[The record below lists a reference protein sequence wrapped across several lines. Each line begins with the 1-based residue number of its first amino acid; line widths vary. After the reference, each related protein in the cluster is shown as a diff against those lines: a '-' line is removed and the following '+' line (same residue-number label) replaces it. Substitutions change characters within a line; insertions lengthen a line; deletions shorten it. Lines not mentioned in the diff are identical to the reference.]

1 MKKIC
6 LISTGRHKGFLLNE
20 VLLGMVIVSI
30 VILLFG
36 RNVVTIFTGWQ
47 RMQTDGELLD
57 AGRYMLNKI
66 ERHLSLESASITITD
81 HTTID
86 CLTEYQDKTTKLY
99 IHSTNGG
106 LYMQTKTLAG
116 IGVNP
121 LFIRDCNVSN
131 WQAERISDKKI
142 LISFTLTK
150 NNRSKDFVRLF
161 YCVNGVVKNAT

>member
-6 LISTGRHKGFLLNE
+6 LMSTGRHKGFLLNE
-20 VLLGMVIVSI
+20 VLLGMVIVS
-30 VILLFG
+30 VVTLLFG

-66 ERHLSLESASITITD
+66 ERHLTLESTSVTITD
-81 HTTID
+81 RITID
-86 CLTEYQDKTTKLY
+86 CLTEYPDKTTKLY
-99 IHSTNGG
+99 INSANGG
-106 LYMQTKTLAG
+106 LYMQTKTLSG
-116 IGVNP
+116 KGVNP
-121 LFIRDCNVSN
+121 LFIRDCNVTN
-131 WQAERISDKKI
+131 WRAERISDKKI